1 LRIAACHFP
10 GRSSNA
16 VGIQQRLVEL
26 ASLLVAH
33 VGERRVA
40 DDLLDAAAEPWARH
54 WQSLRWRESV
64 GGSSGVKGGYL

>member
-40 DDLLDAAAEPWARH
+40 DDLLDAAAELERA
-54 WQSLRWRESV
+54 
-64 GGSSGVKGGYL
+64 GS